1 MSEPTFSRVITYAA
15 GVLAALLLGYGAA
28 WSVSSQRFTDARNP
42 LEVCAASKGA
52 LCDASSQESTP
63 QTPQIAT
70 LRHRRQ
76 YRL

>member
-1 MSEPTFSRVITYAA
+1 MSEPTFSRVITYTA

-52 LCDASSQESTP
+52 LCDASSKEA
-63 QTPQIAT
+63 TPQIAT
-70 LRHRRQ
+70 LRDRRQ